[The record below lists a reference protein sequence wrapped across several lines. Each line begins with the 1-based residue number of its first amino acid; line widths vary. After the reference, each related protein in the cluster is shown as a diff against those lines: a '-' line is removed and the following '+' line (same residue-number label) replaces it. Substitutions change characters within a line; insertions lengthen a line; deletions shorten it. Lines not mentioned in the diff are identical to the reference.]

1 MGGGRRV
8 TVTGWVRLPPIP
20 DRLLSR
26 AATAFLLI
34 LSWGACAAQAQTR
47 GAELLREQ
55 KPAYPDPLLKA
66 NAQGN
71 VILIARIDKN
81 GKVQDVRPI
90 WKSHARFVG
99 PTLEAAKA
107 WVFRPAVQDGRPID
121 IAANIIFP
129 FRLRNE
135 KGQAV
140 GREIPGPCLHDLAIY
155 PADGSGR
162 KSAPEGFPI
171 RNAKDAWLRVEAS
184 LDLPPHPNA
193 SRLSVIAEAVSPSH
207 KRFPVFQQAVPVDA
221 KATAVK
227 LPFNAPVGQDWEDG
241 VWLLRFTVDGAEAG
255 GGQFWLARDPAR
267 FDFAAALRKLTL

>member
-1 MGGGRRV
+1 MRPNRKRAL
-8 TVTGWVRLPPIP
+8 VRLPSSVYPLP
-20 DRLLSR
+20 TLSLI
-26 AATAFLLI
+26 LLI
-34 LSWGACAAQAQTR
+34 FAIPAAQAQTR
-47 GAELLREQ
+47 GAELLRQQ
-55 KPAYPDPLLKA
+55 KPAYPDTLLKA
-66 NAQGN
+66 NAQGS

-81 GKVQDVRPI
+81 GKIQDVRPI

-107 WVFRPAVQDGRPID
+107 WAFRPAVQDGRPIE

-140 GREIPGPCLHDLAIY
+140 GRDIPGPSLHDLAIY

-162 KSAPEGFPI
+162 RSAPEGFPI
-171 RNAKDAWLRVEAS
+171 RNSKDAQMRVEAS

-193 SRLSVIAEAVSPSH
+193 SRLSVSVEAVSPSH
-207 KRFPVFQQAVPVDA
+207 KRFPVFQQAVPVAA
-221 KATAVK
+221 KATEVK
-227 LPFNAPVGQDWEDG
+227 LPFTVPVDQSWEDG
-241 VWLLRFTVDGAEAG
+241 VWMLRFTVDDEEAG

-267 FDFAAALRKLTL
+267 YDFAAALRKLTL